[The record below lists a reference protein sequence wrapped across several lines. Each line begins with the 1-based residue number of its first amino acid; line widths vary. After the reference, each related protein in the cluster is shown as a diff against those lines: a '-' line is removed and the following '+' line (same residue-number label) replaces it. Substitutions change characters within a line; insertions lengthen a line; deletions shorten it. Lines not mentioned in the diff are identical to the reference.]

1 MSSSVSS
8 AESPLLAGLN
18 PQQREAV
25 LAAEGPVLI
34 LAGAGSGKTRV
45 ITHRIAHLVR
55 ERDVA
60 PQRLLAVTFTNKAAG
75 EMRSR
80 VERLLEGTSVTSWI
94 STFHALCVRLL
105 RREAAAAGLPH
116 DFLIYDDDDQMA
128 AVREAMRDLNLSE
141 KLHPP
146 RRLLSRISASKNL
159 RREVVAAYD
168 VSAERTVDNERGG
181 APPRRAG
188 DDEGAGL
195 TERVGA
201 RYAHILQRAG
211 ALDFDDL
218 LLRAVSLLQ
227 ENPGVCESY
236 QQRFLYVL
244 VDEYQDTNRTQYDL
258 MRLLAGGHHNLTVV
272 GDEDQSIYSWRGADI
287 RNILDF
293 EADFPGARVLRLE
306 ENYRSTQAILDAA
319 SGLVA
324 HNRARKGKTL
334 RAVKAAGAP
343 VRLHRAGDEF
353 QESAFVVERIAAA
366 RGQGGRAA
374 VLFRTNAQSR
384 LFEESLLRMG
394 IPYLVVGG
402 VGFYQ
407 RKEVKDVLAYLR
419 LVQNPRDHLA
429 LRRVLNVPARG
440 IGSRTVEEIEKA
452 SAERGTTLWEG
463 LSIVVDDDRLPARA
477 TLPLTRFREL
487 IEGLRREASEGL
499 GLRALI
505 ERTLAQTGYAAAL
518 AQDDTQESQDRLENL
533 AELLSAAA
541 DYETRESVP
550 TLAGFLDRTSLLAD
564 ADQVKDD
571 APVILMTLHSAKG
584 LEFDSVFLAGMEE
597 GLVPHTRSLQSPA
610 ALEEERRLIYVGMTR
625 AMDQLFLTW
634 AQSRQV
640 FGQRRVTE
648 PSRFLS
654 EIPREHVESSG
665 EALAPAWAAPRKRFA
680 REGFTRED
688 PAVPPPPPDAQ
699 EMRPGVRVRHPLFG
713 VGTIVRREGTDDD
726 LKLTVSFAGIGA
738 KRLVARYAG
747 LEIV

>member
-1 MSSSVSS
+1 MSSPAPS
-8 AESPLLAGLN
+8 AESPLLVGLN

-25 LAAEGPVLI
+25 LAAEGAVLI

-55 ERDVA
+55 ERGVA
-60 PQRLLAVTFTNKAAG
+60 PGRLLAVTFTNKAAG

-80 VERLLEGTSVTSWI
+80 VERLLEGTTVTSWI

-105 RREAAAAGLPH
+105 RREAAAAGLPR

-146 RRLLSRISASKNL
+146 RRLLSRISAAKNL
-159 RREVVAAYD
+159 RRETL
-168 VSAERTVDNERGG
+168 AE
-181 APPRRAG
+181 
-188 DDEGAGL
+188 DDEGSGL
-195 TERVGA
+195 SERVGA

-218 LLRAVSLLQ
+218 LLRALALLQ
-227 ENPGVCESY
+227 DNPAVCESY
-236 QQRFLYVL
+236 QQRFEYVL

-258 MRLLAGGHHNLTVV
+258 MRLLAGGHGNLTVV

-334 RAVKAAGAP
+334 RAVKATGSL

-353 QESAFVVERIAAA
+353 QEAAFVVERIAAA
-366 RGQGGRAA
+366 RGRGGRAA

-407 RKEVKDVLAYLR
+407 RKEVRDVLAYLR

-440 IGSRTVEEIEKA
+440 IGNRTVEELEKA
-452 SAERGTTLWEG
+452 AAERGTTLWEG
-463 LSIVVDDDRLPARA
+463 LGVVVDEDRLPARA
-477 TLPLTRFREL
+477 TLPLGRFREL
-487 IEGLRREASEGL
+487 IEGLRLEAAGL
-499 GLRALI
+499 GVRALI
-505 ERTLAQTGYAAAL
+505 ERTLAATGYAAAL
-518 AQDDTQESQDRLENL
+518 AQEDSQESQDRLENL

-541 DYETRESVP
+541 DYETRESAP

-564 ADQVKDD
+564 ADQVKDE

-584 LEFDSVFLAGMEE
+584 LEFDSVFLVGMEE
-597 GLVPHTRSLQSPA
+597 GLVPHTRSLVSPA

-648 PSRFLS
+648 PSRFLT
-654 EIPREHVESSG
+654 EIPREQVESSG
-665 EALAPAWAAPRKRFA
+665 EAVEPSWAAPRKRFT
-680 REGFTRED
+680 REGYSREE
-688 PAVPPPPPDAQ
+688 PSVPPPPADQ
-699 EMRPGVRVRHPLFG
+699 GEMRPGVRVRHPLFG
-713 VGTIVRREGTDDD
+713 VGTIVRREGTDED
-726 LKLTVSFAGIGA
+726 LKLTVSFAGVGA

-747 LEIV
+747 LTVE